1 MDTTL
6 STLELLWIVCSL
18 DMTCV
23 NIFYASFMSQHI
35 KDPEYIKEFPNWA
48 QSIHILQFSLI
59 YNSEDFFPSIRF
71 MLKHDA
77 LNVSLEKL
85 AKLE

>member
-48 QSIHILQFSLI
+48 QSIHILQFSLV
-59 YNSEDFFPSIRF
+59 SQRGLFPSIRF
-71 MLKHDA
+71 MLKHEA